1 MKISGLQKLTLLDYP
16 TKVACIIFTQ
26 GCNFRCPYC
35 QNSGLIPME
44 GDYLIEE
51 EEVLSYL
58 KKRKGIID
66 GLVISGG
73 EPTVQKDLIDF
84 IKKVKE
90 LGFLVKLDTNG
101 SNPKVLKELLSNK
114 LIDYVAMDI
123 KYVLDDYKVVA
134 GVKALVNN
142 LEESIKLIKESNIEH
157 EFRTT
162 IIKNI
167 HDIDVILKIC
177 KYIGKDE
184 NYYLQNFEQSE
195 FVVDKSLESF
205 SNDELILIEKNIT
218 KEYPNV
224 KVRGIRRG
232 E

>member
-1 MKISGLQKLTLLDYP
+1 MKISGLQKLTLLDFP
-16 TKVACIIFTQ
+16 TKVAAIIFTQ

-44 GDYLIEE
+44 GDYLIDE
-51 EEVLSYL
+51 EEVLGYL
-58 KKRKGIID
+58 QKRKGIID

-73 EPTVQKDLIDF
+73 EPTVQKDLIEF
-84 IKKVKE
+84 IKKVKD

-101 SNPKVLKELLSNK
+101 SNPKVLKELLDNK

-123 KYVLDDYKVVA
+123 KYTLDDYKKVA
-134 GVKALVNN
+134 GLKPLISN
-142 LEESIKLIKESNIEH
+142 LEESIKLIKKSNIEH

-167 HDIDVILKIC
+167 HDIDTILNIC
-177 KYIGKDE
+177 DYIGKDE
-184 NYYLQNFEQSE
+184 NYYVQNFEQSE
-195 FVVDKSLESF
+195 FVVDKTLESF
-205 SNDELILIEKNIT
+205 SNDELKLI
-218 KEYPNV
+218 KETINKKYPNV
-224 KVRGIRRG
+224 KVRGIRG